1 MYIYVYVY
9 HIYISIY
16 IYIFPIVIR
25 SSGFLKKQYGIT
37 YFVFWIANPL
47 RLTACDL
54 DNMIGM
60 QKYLNYLP
68 KVEFPI
74 QITIYMTE

>member
-1 MYIYVYVY
+1 MELGGASLVMDSESHSNFLLHTYI
-9 HIYISIY
+9 H
-16 IYIFPIVIR
+16 
-25 SSGFLKKQYGIT
+25 T

-74 QITIYMTE
+74 QYI